1 MIVGVLYWKTALGR
15 RVREA
20 DGAGQGAEQ
29 GCGLCRRLASASSC
43 SGELWWQELYISVGA
58 TLRQD
63 ISLLFSPRSLSNIVL
78 DLGEGRAWGREE
90 PPRLLEKEEA
100 VCCCF
105 HRPFSGLTAWAG
117 RGDQKEASVAP
128 TAIQKSGKVLRT
140 LKAESPQ
147 AGGKAWSV
155 LARPAFVTLLELGRN
170 LGVNRVAMS
179 FCQSSLWNLT
189 KSD

>member
-29 GCGLCRRLASASSC
+29 GCGLCQRLASASSC
-43 SGELWWQELYISVGA
+43 SGELWGQELYISVGA

-78 DLGEGRAWGREE
+78 GLGEGRAWGREE

-140 LKAESPQ
+140 LKAGSPPGWRKSLVC
-147 AGGKAWSV
+147 ACETCLCHSIRIGE
-155 LARPAFVTLLELGRN
+155 ELG
-170 LGVNRVAMS
+170 G
-179 FCQSSLWNLT
+179 
-189 KSD
+189 